1 MVIGLEVTGLKKT
14 GVVSLLGLLEARG
27 EKLWCGFVCVERL
40 GLMIGIMLVL
50 LISLPREVFTYGN
63 GMDFKNKIILKC
75 LNELKYAL

>member
-27 EKLWCGFVCVERL
+27 EKLWCGFVCMERL

-50 LISLPREVFTYGN
+50 LISLPCEVFTYRN
-63 GMDFKNKIILKC
+63 GMDFKDKIILKC
-75 LNELKYAL
+75 LNGLKYAL